1 MLVYRYTNRLGK
13 SLLPAHTQRR
23 EETGLTA
30 SPICTFIH
38 SFQFWHFWIRSC
50 NIFLLPYLTNK
61 RNYSVYICI
70 RVTASPIQWTWTWA
84 NSGRW
89 WRTGRPGVLQSVG
102 LQRVD
107 TTGQLDNFSE
117 NSDFIYGYDTRVPWT
132 QDVYVCVCMLNMP
145 THMGAHAL
153 KRWEVKM
160 WSVWDIFQD

>member
-89 WRTGRPGVLQSVG
+89 WRTGRPDVLQSMGSKTVRHG
-102 LQRVD
+102 LVTEQ
-107 TTGQLDNFSE
+107 QQESWLH
-117 NSDFIYGYDTRVPWT
+117 
-132 QDVYVCVCMLNMP
+132 L
-145 THMGAHAL
+145 L
-153 KRWEVKM
+153 KNLLSNRTLFLK
-160 WSVWDIFQD
+160 